1 MVRTLE
7 VLTLLVSILETVLL
21 LLLLRGQAAIT
32 HAQKK
37 LWERLHTMP
46 DDVKAEIAVLV
57 GKFNDATNAIAAEIE
72 ALKGQIANGSITNA
86 DVDSAFQPII
96 DKLNALGASPA
107 NPVP

>member
-1 MVRTLE
+1 MSAL
-7 VLTLLVSILETVLL
+7 VLIFAILNTILL
-21 LLLLRGQAAIT
+21 LLLLRRQRVLT

-37 LWERLHTMP
+37 LTERIHTMA
-46 DDVKAEIAVLV
+46 DDVKAEIGVLV